1 VERTAHGVRRLLPQD
16 YPYLNPAPDY
26 CFRAAVGLRPQS
38 LFSRT
43 LPRGGHEMKTTQICP
58 MESVLS
64 SGLAPRLPQFPGT
77 RKRPASRD
85 RAATPRWSLTPGAY
99 HGQGGGDQAALAGAR
114 LLGAPLLPGR
124 AQRKHTR
131 EFKGNVKVIITIDTA
146 GHGKPR
152 VAGSTLKSPEVENC
166 LVGVLRDY
174 EYPRLDKGGDVQYEF
189 KFEPQY

>member
-1 VERTAHGVRRLLPQD
+1 MQERDSSARRCYQD
-16 YPYLNPAPDY
+16 VLN
-26 CFRAAVGLRPQS
+26 
-38 LFSRT
+38 
-43 LPRGGHEMKTTQICP
+43 E
-58 MESVLS
+58 
-64 SGLAPRLPQFPGT
+64 
-77 RKRPASRD
+77 
-85 RAATPRWSLTPGAY
+85 
-99 HGQGGGDQAALAGAR
+99 
-114 LLGAPLLPGR
+114 
-124 AQRKHTR
+124 KHTR

>member
-1 VERTAHGVRRLLPQD
+1 
-16 YPYLNPAPDY
+16 
-26 CFRAAVGLRPQS
+26 
-38 LFSRT
+38 
-43 LPRGGHEMKTTQICP
+43 MKTTQI
-58 MESVLS
+58 LFAIGI
-64 SGLAPRLPQFPGT
+64 GLV
-77 RKRPASRD
+77 
-85 RAATPRWSLTPGAY
+85 
-99 HGQGGGDQAALAGAR
+99 
-114 LLGAPLLPGR
+114 LGACASATSIPRDTENGPRTVIVRDDTQMVIDTGGVPPDKEAEIKLLLQER
-124 AQRKHTR
+124 DSSARRCYQDVLNEKHTR